1 MTRRFI
7 PALAIALIA
16 TLTSTVHAQTSSEQ
30 GPLALLS
37 YVCPMP
43 ADADVI
49 EDKPGTCPKCGMR
62 LRPVRL
68 ETTWTCPIHGAIHQ
82 DKAGTCPIDRRELIQ
97 VTMSVSWACKGEESE
112 SLAAGRC
119 PDGSAMVKRYSP
131 RPHGNHNPQHGG
143 QFFMAPD
150 NWHHLEGAHPAAGRF
165 RLYFYDDYPSKR
177 QAV

>member
-16 TLTSTVHAQTSSEQ
+16 TLTSTVHAQTTSEQ
-30 GPLALLS
+30 GPLAPLS

-82 DKAGTCPIDRRELIQ
+82 DEAGTCPIDRRELIQ
-97 VTMSVSWACKGEESE
+97 VTDVRELGVQGGSERSSRAGPVPRRLGDGEA
-112 SLAAGRC
+112 LRTAAARQ
-119 PDGSAMVKRYSP
+119 
-131 RPHGNHNPQHGG
+131 PQ
-143 QFFMAPD
+143 
-150 NWHHLEGAHPAAGRF
+150 PAAWRPILHG
-165 RLYFYDDYPSKR
+165 P
-177 QAV
+177 